1 MTAWPERDQNPASP
15 RRLCVRALLVLL
27 LALGGYR
34 LLAFGEKF
42 ARRSLQQD
50 FAAYYTAGES
60 LEANLSPYLNYAGTD
75 PAIWDGAAGYSHSR
89 FLYPPLAATLFR
101 PLARLHYAEAKRLW
115 LLLSDGFLAVAIV
128 LTTRLLALR
137 VDAVLAGLA
146 AMVFSFPL
154 LTQLERGQI
163 DLLTLALILSAVA
176 LMARGGAREA
186 AGGALLALATLFKLT
201 VLGLVPFLV
210 LRRRWRALG
219 GYGGGTLLLVLVSLG
234 ANGPAAVFDY
244 WQGQLPR
251 IVAFGESGN
260 RAMRLPTDVRNRL
273 VEGLPPGVTVKDGRK
288 YEIDILTF
296 QTNASFA
303 RSDLADSLP
312 LFPRG
317 LLWRAII
324 AFAVLLALAALRWH
338 SGPKTHS
345 PADELRF
352 WQAALVILLLA
363 SPLTWVMN
371 AVWAL
376 PAGFLLAS
384 DVETVQDRRRAL
396 RLAVGL
402 LGFLLL
408 ALPDLSGMP
417 LAIPRRYHIS
427 LFDEQYVWGE
437 LLLLPALLP

>member
-1 MTAWPERDQNPASP
+1 
-15 RRLCVRALLVLL
+15 
-27 LALGGYR
+27 
-34 LLAFGEKF
+34 
-42 ARRSLQQD
+42 
-50 FAAYYTAGES
+50 
-60 LEANLSPYLNYAGTD
+60 
-75 PAIWDGAAGYSHSR
+75 
-89 FLYPPLAATLFR
+89 
-101 PLARLHYAEAKRLW
+101 
-115 LLLSDGFLAVAIV
+115 
-128 LTTRLLALR
+128 
-137 VDAVLAGLA
+137 
-146 AMVFSFPL
+146 
-154 LTQLERGQI
+154 
-163 DLLTLALILSAVA
+163 
-176 LMARGGAREA
+176 
-186 AGGALLALATLFKLT
+186 
-201 VLGLVPFLV
+201 
-210 LRRRWRALG
+210 
-219 GYGGGTLLLVLVSLG
+219 
-234 ANGPAAVFDY
+234 
-244 WQGQLPR
+244 
-251 IVAFGESGN
+251 
-260 RAMRLPTDVRNRL
+260 
-273 VEGLPPGVTVKDGRK
+273 VKDGRQ
-288 YEIDILTF
+288 YEVDILTF

-338 SGPKTHS
+338 SGPKTRS